1 MNKGAKISNGK
12 VILYVNSGDLLTKNA
27 LKIIRKKFNDHKD
40 IGFIFGTVKR
50 HYTTGVIYKHGIN
63 FKKLLYN
70 FDFATSHS
78 TGFFIKKKFFK
89 KIGFFDKNF
98 KISADYNLYFKLIEK
113 LKINGVATKKNEL
126 IGIMKSGGY
135 SSKIKFFD
143 HLKEEMRIRYHNG
156 QNLFLITMIFV
167 NAFLK
172 NLFK

>member
-1 MNKGAKISNGK
+1 M
-12 VILYVNSGDLLTKNA
+12 
-27 LKIIRKKFNDHKD
+27 
-40 IGFIFGTVKR
+40 
-50 HYTTGVIYKHGIN
+50 
-63 FKKLLYN
+63 
-70 FDFATSHS
+70 
-78 TGFFIKKKFFK
+78 
-89 KIGFFDKNF
+89 
-98 KISADYNLYFKLIEK
+98 YFKLIEK